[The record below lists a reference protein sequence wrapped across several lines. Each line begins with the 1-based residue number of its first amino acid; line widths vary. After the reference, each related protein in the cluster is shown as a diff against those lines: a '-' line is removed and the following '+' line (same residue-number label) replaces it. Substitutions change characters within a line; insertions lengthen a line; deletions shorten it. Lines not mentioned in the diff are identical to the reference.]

1 MLTIHYLDLNDLCN
15 ILHFCFFIHLFNFAI
30 VGIKPSPLQMQV
42 ISDSRASNK
51 CFLYT
56 YVAYLLGYCS
66 FYLLEHLNLCIL
78 EVYWLVNYTIFTM
91 TVSELRLPC
100 LFFLIEISPP
110 FPSSF
115 VLWVSFYYHLSIE
128 RLLFW
133 LSIVYF
139 TCGWYIL
146 YGIYI
151 FYSCIPK

>member
-15 ILHFCFFIHLFNFAI
+15 ILHFCLFIHLFNFAI

-42 ISDSRASNK
+42 ISDFRASNK
-51 CFLYT
+51 YFLYT

-100 LFFLIEISPP
+100 LFFFNWNLTSISQQLCALGEFLLP
-110 FPSSF
+110 
-115 VLWVSFYYHLSIE
+115 SFYRTASVLTFNSLLHL
-128 RLLFW
+128 W
-133 LSIVYF
+133 MVYF
-139 TCGWYIL
+139 VWNL
-146 YGIYI
+146 H
-151 FYSCIPK
+151 FL